1 MFGKK
6 LRNYFFTGLFAILP
20 ITITVYIL
28 VIGFRWADGILGNLV
43 KNIIGRSIPGLGL
56 LFVLLVILLAGL
68 IATNFFG
75 RRMVA
80 FAERLIMQVPVVGS
94 IYGTTKQITEAISS
108 PEKAVFRSVVLV
120 EYPRKGI
127 YSPGF
132 KIGDPPEG
140 VPEEMDKHW
149 VTVFIPT
156 VPNPA
161 SGFVIVVPEEE
172 VLTLPMSIEDGFK
185 YFVSA
190 GVVKP

>member
-1 MFGKK
+1 
-6 LRNYFFTGLFAILP
+6 
-20 ITITVYIL
+20 
-28 VIGFRWADGILGNLV
+28 
-43 KNIIGRSIPGLGL
+43 
-56 LFVLLVILLAGL
+56 
-68 IATNFFG
+68 
-75 RRMVA
+75 
-80 FAERLIMQVPVVGS
+80 MQVPVVGS

-120 EYPRKGI
+120 EYPRQGI

-140 VPEEMDKHW
+140 VPEDADKHW

-161 SGFVIVVPEEE
+161 TGFVIIVPEEE
-172 VLTLPMSIEDGFK
+172 VITLPMSIEDGFK

-190 GVVKP
+190 GVVKPKR